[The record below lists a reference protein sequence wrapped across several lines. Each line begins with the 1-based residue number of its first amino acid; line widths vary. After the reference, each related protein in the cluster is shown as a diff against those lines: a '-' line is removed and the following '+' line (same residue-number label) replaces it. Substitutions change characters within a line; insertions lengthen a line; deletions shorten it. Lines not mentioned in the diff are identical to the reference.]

1 MPEVDLN
8 KKLGLSIISEG
19 VEDLD
24 DWVFTSSHGIM
35 TGKPCKVMIFI
46 KKPAILI

>member
-24 DWVFTSSHGIM
+24 DWDFYE
-35 TGKPCKVMIFI
+35 
-46 KKPAILI
+46 